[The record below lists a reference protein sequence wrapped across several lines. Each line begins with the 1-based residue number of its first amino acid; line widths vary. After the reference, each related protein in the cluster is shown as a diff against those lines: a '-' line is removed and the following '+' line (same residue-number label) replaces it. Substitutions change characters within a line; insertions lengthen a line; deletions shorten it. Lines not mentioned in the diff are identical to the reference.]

1 MEIRDL
7 TPEENLALVGLLK
20 LVIQADKLY
29 SRKESAE
36 LKRVAGLMGTEVFHR
51 TVEEARLKFT
61 TLADVETFAATIT
74 RQVAREQIYNVVL
87 EMARVDGIPP
97 AEQGSLDWLARL
109 WNIDQP

>member
-7 TPEENLALVGLLK
+7 TSEENLALVGLLK
-20 LVIQADKLY
+20 LVIQADQLY
-29 SRKESAE
+29 TLKESAE
-36 LKRVAGLMGTEVFHR
+36 LRRVANLMGTELFHR
-51 TVEEARLKFT
+51 TVEEARQKFK

-74 RQVAREQIYNVVL
+74 RQIARKQIYDVVQ
-87 EMARVDGIPP
+87 EMARVDGVPA